1 MRITTLILGAT
12 AGAIFLAACTPT
24 DQYNPNDPNQRTRE
38 GALVGA
44 GIGAL
49 AGLATGDDATERRQ
63 RALAGALL
71 GGIGGAVVGNTLDK
85 QAAELSASFDNGQI
99 GVINTGNELIV
110 RMPQDILFAVD
121 SAVVS
126 TGLRGDLNTLAAS
139 LNRYPDTTVQV
150 IGHTDNTGSASYNQD
165 LSERRAQSVAAI
177 LQGSG
182 VAGWRLQAFGRGEN
196 EPIASNYTP
205 EGKAANRRVD
215 IIIRPT
221 N

>member
-1 MRITTLILGAT
+1 MRITTLILGAA

-38 GALVGA
+38 GAWVGA

-49 AGLATGDDATERRQ
+49 AGLASGDNAKERRN
-63 RALAGALL
+63 RALGGALL
-71 GGIGGAVVGNTLDK
+71 GGIGGAVVGNNLDK
-85 QAAELSASFDNGQI
+85 QAAELAASFDNGQI

-126 TGLRGDLNTLAAS
+126 SALRGDLQTLASS

-150 IGHTDNTGSASYNQD
+150 IGHTDNTGSAAYNQS
-165 LSERRAQSVAAI
+165 LSEDRARSVAAI
-177 LQGSG
+177 LQGAG
-182 VAGWRLQAFGRGEN
+182 VAGWRLQAIGRGEN

-221 N
+221 T